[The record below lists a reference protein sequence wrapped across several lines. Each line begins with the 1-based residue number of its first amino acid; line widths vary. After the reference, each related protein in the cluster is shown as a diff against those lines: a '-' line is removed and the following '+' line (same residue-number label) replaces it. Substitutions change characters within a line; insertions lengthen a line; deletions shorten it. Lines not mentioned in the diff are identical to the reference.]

1 MAAGAPGRS
10 DPQWAHLSFDEA
22 LRTALADSGLSLSRV
37 RSRLRAQGLS
47 VGEST
52 LSYWQRGLRLPN
64 AGSAA
69 VVSALEALLGAPPGV
84 LADALDRQRRVGTGV
99 RGQYSFRELRGEWGI
114 TPDELLTTFGAGTP
128 DGPTPHP
135 SLRHLLTH
143 DQLRLDAEGRQVS
156 STTRD
161 VVSAVRPG
169 VRRRIVS
176 FDTYDTADDP
186 TSSIDDVRVRALEGC
201 RLGRIARDRQAHLL
215 MVELLFDRVLA
226 VDDVHVI
233 AHEVTTPRIRCPGTW
248 RIIRSEAGPFL
259 QQVQFDPAC
268 LPVRCVR
275 EVHVPGVPEPV
286 ESEELVI
293 DRTSVASAWFPRRSP
308 GRAGIRLEWTAPDG

>member
-1 MAAGAPGRS
+1 MAAVTAGGG
-10 DPQWAHLSFDEA
+10 DPQWSHLSFDEA
-22 LRTALADSGLSLSRV
+22 LRAALAASGLSLSRV
-37 RSRLRAQGLS
+37 RSRLRAQGHS

-64 AGSAA
+64 AGSAG
-69 VVSALEALLGAPPGV
+69 VVRALEALLGVPPGV
-84 LADALDRQRRVGTGV
+84 LDDALARQRRMGTGV

-114 TPDELLTTFGAGTP
+114 APDELLTSFDTGTA
-128 DGPTPHP
+128 DGTTLQP

-143 DQLRLDAEGRQVS
+143 DQLHLDAEGRQVC

-161 VVSAVRPG
+161 VVSAVRAG

-201 RLGRIARDRQAHLL
+201 RLGRVARDREAHLL
-215 MVELLFDRVLA
+215 MAELLFDRVLA

-248 RIIRSEAGPFL
+248 RIIRSEGGAFL
-259 QQVQFDPAC
+259 QQIQFDPAC

-275 EVHVPGVPEPV
+275 EVHVPGVEEPV
-286 ESEELVI
+286 ESEELII
-293 DRTSVASAWFPRRSP
+293 DRTWVASAWFPRRSP
-308 GRAGIRLEWTAPDG
+308 GRAGIRLEWAAPG